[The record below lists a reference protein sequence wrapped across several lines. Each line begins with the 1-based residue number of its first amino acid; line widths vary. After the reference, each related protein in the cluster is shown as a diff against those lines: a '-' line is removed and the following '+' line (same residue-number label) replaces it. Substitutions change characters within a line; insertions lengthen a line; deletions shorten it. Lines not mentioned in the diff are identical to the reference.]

1 MLPIVVI
8 LTDGYS
14 DWEISVLSGLGRA
27 FYGAD
32 ITFAS
37 PAGGPLASV
46 AGLKIATTEVF
57 QPPAHGVVVICG
69 GSIFESDAIPDTSD
83 RLRSARE
90 NGCVIAGIC
99 GGTVALALAGLL
111 DDVRHTSN
119 GPGYLDGFAPG
130 YNGAGR
136 YVDQPF
142 ALLDDNI
149 ITAPAPAPASF
160 AVEVLTAAGLDS
172 DVAKDVKRLLAK
184 EHKL

>member
-1 MLPIVVI
+1 MLPITIV

-14 DWEISVLSGLGRA
+14 DWEIAVLSGLGSA

-46 AGLKIATTEVF
+46 AGLKVANTERF
-57 QPPAHGVVVICG
+57 QSPARGVVVICG
-69 GSIFESDAIPDTSD
+69 GPIFESDAIPDTSD

-99 GGTVALALAGLL
+99 GGTVALARAGLL

-119 GPGYLDGFAPG
+119 GPKYLDSYAPG

-142 ALLDDNI
+142 ALLDNRI

-172 DVAKDVKRLLAK
+172 EVAKDVKRLLAK
-184 EHKL
+184 EHRL